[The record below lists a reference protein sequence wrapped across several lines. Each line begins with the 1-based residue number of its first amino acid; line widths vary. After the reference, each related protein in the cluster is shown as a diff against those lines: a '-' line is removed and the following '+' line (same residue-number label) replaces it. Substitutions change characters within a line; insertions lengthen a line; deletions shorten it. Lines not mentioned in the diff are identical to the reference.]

1 MGDVAHGNR
10 LILAG
15 PGGEFQDLN
24 RYFVFL
30 KDLSQVAKCMIHGR
44 EPCILP

>member
-10 LILAG
+10 SIMAG

-24 RYFVFL
+24 RYFV
-30 KDLSQVAKCMIHGR
+30 
-44 EPCILP
+44 LP

>member
-10 LILAG
+10 LIMAG
-15 PGGEFQDLN
+15 PGGEFQDPN

-30 KDLSQVAKCMIHGR
+30 
-44 EPCILP
+44 